1 MRIKTAIISMALAIL
16 LGASAQASQP
26 YVETVPGEVYSRIS
40 GSVTPADLGYSEDQI
55 RNRAPYTP
63 MQISISITDPQNGEL
78 LWANQLSAD
87 DGGNYEVNFIL
98 PVDDGNYII
107 KLYCAYSKVYEGE
120 FAYHDGT
127 IDGFNQLAPQGNAGE
142 LESYMRANAKYMG
155 LDLAQFVQF
164 TDSERTAL
172 VEGLAL
178 KAPFESKAQLGTE
191 LKSAVF
197 YTGLTTVTL
206 SDEEKSKLLYD
217 YIDEQGEEYSEI
229 GMFIKDKG
237 IAITVIDLYN
247 AGGYDSL
254 KDALYELAMRAFIEK
269 KVNNIY
275 DLEALFEN
283 NLFKIPEDTL
293 KEYQDASYKTAALTL
308 LYNRRENIKTTGDL
322 ANALKTALTEAKN
335 AQSTPAPTARP
346 SGGGGGGGGGG
357 VSTHTVPVPVQTPK
371 PTPTPSPSIRFNDI
385 GAYAWAEPA
394 INALSKKG
402 AISGYDDGSFKPGG
416 EIKREEFIKI
426 VAGAF
431 GIKSEKGGAAEF
443 EDVKESDWYYEA
455 VKACREH
462 NITDGIS
469 DTVFGVGRAVTRQE
483 AAAVLSRILK
493 PGAYNGEAFAD
504 DSSIADW
511 ARDGVYGLKALG
523 VLDGYEDNTIRPQ
536 QRLNRAEAAKIIYGS
551 MKLNEEE

>member
-1 MRIKTAIISMALAIL
+1 M
-16 LGASAQASQP
+16 
-26 YVETVPGEVYSRIS
+26 
-40 GSVTPADLGYSEDQI
+40 
-55 RNRAPYTP
+55 
-63 MQISISITDPQNGEL
+63 
-78 LWANQLSAD
+78 
-87 DGGNYEVNFIL
+87 
-98 PVDDGNYII
+98 
-107 KLYCAYSKVYEGE
+107 
-120 FAYHDGT
+120 
-127 IDGFNQLAPQGNAGE
+127 
-142 LESYMRANAKYMG
+142 
-155 LDLAQFVQF
+155 
-164 TDSERTAL
+164 
-172 VEGLAL
+172 
-178 KAPFESKAQLGTE
+178 
-191 LKSAVF
+191 
-197 YTGLTTVTL
+197 
-206 SDEEKSKLLYD
+206 
-217 YIDEQGEEYSEI
+217 
-229 GMFIKDKG
+229 
-237 IAITVIDLYN
+237 
-247 AGGYDSL
+247 
-254 KDALYELAMRAFIEK
+254 
-269 KVNNIY
+269 
-275 DLEALFEN
+275 
-283 NLFKIPEDTL
+283 
-293 KEYQDASYKTAALTL
+293 
-308 LYNRRENIKTTGDL
+308 
-322 ANALKTALTEAKN
+322 
-335 AQSTPAPTARP
+335 
-346 SGGGGGGGGGG
+346 
-357 VSTHTVPVPVQTPK
+357 STHTVPVPVQTPK

-443 EDVKESDWYYEA
+443 DDVKDSDWYDEA